1 MSEAAFQDQGA
12 VRHCHG
18 CGADNEKG
26 LQIKSFWE
34 GDGAIATWR
43 AQPHHCGGTPENLN
57 GGIIA
62 SLIDC
67 HSLNLAIA
75 HAYRAEQRAIGS
87 APRIGYV
94 TANINVSYL
103 KPTPLAAPIE
113 LRARI
118 TKLDGR
124 KAWVSCTLS
133 AGGEVRATGEVL
145 GIRVE
150 WK

>member
-1 MSEAAFQDQGA
+1 MSDLAFQDQGA

-18 CGADNEKG
+18 CGADNERG
-26 LQIKSFWE
+26 LRIKSFWD
-34 GDGAIATWR
+34 GDEAVATWR
-43 AQPHHCGGTPENLN
+43 AQSHHCGGTRENLN

-75 HAYRAEQRAIGS
+75 QAYRAEQRPIGS

-94 TANINVSYL
+94 TASLNVSYR
-103 KPTPLAAPIE
+103 KPTPIDEAIH
-113 LRARI
+113 LRARVVRI
-118 TKLDGR
+118 EGR
-124 KAWVSCTLS
+124 KAWVNCTLS
-133 AGGEVRATGEVL
+133 AGGEVCATGEVL
-145 GIRVE
+145 GIKVE

>member
-1 MSEAAFQDQGA
+1 MEQAAFQDQGS
-12 VRHCHG
+12 VHHCHG
-18 CGADNEKG
+18 CGAANEKG
-26 LQIKSFWE
+26 LQLKSFWIGE
-34 GDGAIATWR
+34 EAVATWR
-43 AQPHHCGGTPENLN
+43 AQPHHCGGTRENLN

-75 HAYRAEQRAIGS
+75 SAYRAEGRAIGS

-94 TANINVSYL
+94 TANLNVAYL
-103 KPTPLAAPIE
+103 KPTPLHEQIQ

-118 TKLDGR
+118 AKLAGR

-133 AGGEVRATGEVL
+133 AAGEVRATGEVL
-145 GIRVE
+145 GVRVE
-150 WK
+150 WN

>member
-1 MSEAAFQDQGA
+1 MSEIAFQDHGA
-12 VRHCHG
+12 VLHCHG

-26 LQIKSFWE
+26 LRLKSFWD
-34 GDGAIATWR
+34 GDDAIATWH
-43 AQPHHCGGTPENLN
+43 AQPHHCGGTRENLN
-57 GGIIA
+57 GGIVA
-62 SLIDC
+62 TLIDC

-75 HAYRAEQRAIGS
+75 RAYRAEQREIGS

-103 KPTPLAAPIE
+103 KPTPISVPVE

-118 TKLDGR
+118 TKLEGR

-133 AGGEVRATGEVL
+133 AAGKMRATGEVL